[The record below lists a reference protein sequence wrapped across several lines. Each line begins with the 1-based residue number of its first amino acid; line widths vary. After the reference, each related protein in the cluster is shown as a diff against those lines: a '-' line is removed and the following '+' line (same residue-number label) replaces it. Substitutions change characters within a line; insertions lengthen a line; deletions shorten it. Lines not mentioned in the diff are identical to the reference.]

1 MRDAGYRLGLI
12 SNCLQRSRTSLRR
25 WFDRVPNLAAGDNV
39 PVVVELPPVR
49 SDPCPVTELE
59 ERYCRL
65 RAVLEEESDLR
76 YGVASKPQNLR
87 ELQEAVAEI
96 LEESRR
102 RINGATSEEEAHL
115 RFRGALSRIKAL
127 L

>member
-1 MRDAGYRLGLI
+1 MKDAGYRLGLI
-12 SNCLQRSRTSLRR
+12 SDCLQRSRTSLRK
-25 WFDRVPNLAAGDNV
+25 WFDRVPNLAVGGET
-39 PVVVELPPVR
+39 PVAAELPPVKANPR
-49 SDPCPVTELE
+49 PVTELE

-65 RAVLEEESDLR
+65 RAVLEEEAELR
-76 YGVASKPQNLR
+76 QDVVAKPQNLR

-96 LEESRR
+96 LDESRR
-102 RINGATSEEEAHL
+102 RINGTTSEEEAQL